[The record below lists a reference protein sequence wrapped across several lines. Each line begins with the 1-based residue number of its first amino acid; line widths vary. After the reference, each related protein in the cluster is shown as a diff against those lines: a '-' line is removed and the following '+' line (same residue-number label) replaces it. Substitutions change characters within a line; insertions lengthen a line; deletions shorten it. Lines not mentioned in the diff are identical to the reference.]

1 MAARLTN
8 AEVHNEIKLVQR
20 DMEHLKQG
28 QIKMQSDISMIKKT
42 LLDPNNGTIAKVNRN
57 TDFIKKANKA
67 IWSVWVVVL
76 GVLAKLIF
84 WN

>member
-1 MAARLTN
+1 MANRLTN
-8 AEVHNEIKLVQR
+8 VEVHSEIKLVQR

-28 QIKMQSDISMIKKT
+28 QLKMQSDISMIKKT
-42 LLDPNNGTIAKVNRN
+42 LLDPDHGTISKVNRN
-57 TDFIKKANKA
+57 THFRNKANKA
-67 IWSVWVVVL
+67 LWSVWAVVL